1 MGSGEP
7 LLQYWLSAQSGT
19 LRAPAGPA
27 DRGGRALEK
36 IFLEKEGLWGSGR
49 AQMISSPR
57 SAPEGG
63 GGIAGAWK

>member
-27 DRGGRALEK
+27 DWGGRALEK
-36 IFLEKEGLWGSGR
+36 IFSGEGRLVGQWKSSDDF
-49 AQMISSPR
+49 IS
-57 SAPEGG
+57 
-63 GGIAGAWK
+63 